1 MVVSYVSLGNNRIK
15 AQHGFGSNPQL
26 WKRQGT
32 LDTMDVPS
40 KSLPMHWWG
49 ELCSLFS
56 VSLWTHYSLLKS
68 VRNYHN
74 SLSQSVIIFVKR
86 YVAHE
91 GFSVSPGFSEEGKGK
106 RFLTYYCWV
115 ALSSTSKWKNTSVAT
130 GNYILKVF
138 LFWSR
143 KLSLKWWSLTPS
155 V

>member
-1 MVVSYVSLGNNRIK
+1 MSLLGTIGLKPNMGLDPIHSCERDKAPWTPWMSLQSPCQCTDGENFVV
-15 AQHGFGSNPQL
+15 
-26 WKRQGT
+26 
-32 LDTMDVPS
+32 
-40 KSLPMHWWG
+40 
-49 ELCSLFS
+49 LFS